1 MYVNKLIAYIVQ
13 IFYLNILVE
22 QVKIICCN

>member
-13 IFYLNILVE
+13 IVYLNILVE